1 MKKSKKKE
9 LAVKA
14 RESVHRLSFVN
25 ENIHFILPAILLG
38 ALLVRILAFTN
49 FSHSLYGDFLLWDE
63 RVYQAW
69 ASHILEGK
77 LFMVHDFSPFPAYVM
92 AAVYWLLGND
102 PDNVR
107 VVNIVFGIFTCLFIY
122 FIGRDLANR
131 TIGLLACLIAA
142 LYKPFIFFN
151 ITILKESLGLFL
163 FSATIFLF
171 ISLMKDSDTPPVT
184 QGNQEEQGKRSW
196 VRYSGR
202 ILFLGIT
209 AGLLINVRQ
218 NCIVLLPV
226 FPLFLLWRIY
236 RNAFS
241 VQKMALTVIVYLV
254 GLFLSI
260 SPFLIQNYHTTG
272 EFTAAPAGGFNLYLA
287 NNLENP
293 YPYYRP
299 APFATSVPADQA
311 IQFIIEA
318 SRRVGK
324 KLSPRE
330 ASSFWTR
337 EVIEAARKYPG
348 ALAWKLWQKTLTLF
362 NQFEAED
369 NYDLGF
375 TSRFVP
381 LFRLPFF
388 AFWFVFPLGMAWMVL
403 SIRKS
408 EKTLAL
414 GAVFLIYALTLIAF
428 FSNMRIRIPLL
439 VILIPYAAMGC
450 EMVFKIFKKKIPM
463 AEGRP
468 YLIVFA
474 MLTVIEFLPVMG
486 TGDLTAHYNTHA
498 INLSSKGFGNEAIQ
512 YWQESSAMNRPY
524 SAYANLS
531 LAGMYYQRNDFSKG
545 NFYLN
550 KIPDDSFAAANKYE
564 LLGNGWVQQKQIDQA
579 ISAFE
584 KSLQINSGQLKARMM
599 LIRLY
604 EYRNPQKAVKEKE
617 YLTYIE
623 SFYKETRGL

>member
-25 ENIHFILPAILLG
+25 GNIHFILPVILLG
-38 ALLVRILAFTN
+38 AFLVRILAFTN

-63 RVYQAW
+63 KVYQAW

-77 LFMVHDFSPFPAYVM
+77 LFVVHDFSPFPAYVM

-107 VVNIVFGIFTCLFIY
+107 GVNIIFGIFTCLFIY

-142 LYKPFIFFN
+142 LYKPFIFFS

-171 ISLMKDSDTPPVT
+171 ISRMKDMDASAVKGEKREDL
-184 QGNQEEQGKRSW
+184 QGKRYKKS
-196 VRYSGR
+196 VRSYGK

-241 VQKMALTVIVYLV
+241 VQKMALTVIVYLA

-260 SPFLIQNYHTTG
+260 SPFLIQNYHATG

-299 APFATSVPADQA
+299 VPFATSAPAEQA

-318 SRRVGK
+318 SRRAGK

-337 EVIEAARKYPG
+337 EVIETAREHPG

-369 NYDLGF
+369 NYDIGF

-388 AFWFVFPLGMAWMVL
+388 PSAWPGW
-403 SIRKS
+403 SCRS
-408 EKTLAL
+408 ENRRRPWPSAP
-414 GAVFLIYALTLIAF
+414 F
-428 FSNMRIRIPLL
+428 F
-439 VILIPYAAMGC
+439 
-450 EMVFKIFKKKIPM
+450 
-463 AEGRP
+463 
-468 YLIVFA
+468 
-474 MLTVIEFLPVMG
+474 
-486 TGDLTAHYNTHA
+486 
-498 INLSSKGFGNEAIQ
+498 
-512 YWQESSAMNRPY
+512 
-524 SAYANLS
+524 
-531 LAGMYYQRNDFSKG
+531 
-545 NFYLN
+545 
-550 KIPDDSFAAANKYE
+550 
-564 LLGNGWVQQKQIDQA
+564 
-579 ISAFE
+579 
-584 KSLQINSGQLKARMM
+584 
-599 LIRLY
+599 
-604 EYRNPQKAVKEKE
+604 
-617 YLTYIE
+617 
-623 SFYKETRGL
+623 